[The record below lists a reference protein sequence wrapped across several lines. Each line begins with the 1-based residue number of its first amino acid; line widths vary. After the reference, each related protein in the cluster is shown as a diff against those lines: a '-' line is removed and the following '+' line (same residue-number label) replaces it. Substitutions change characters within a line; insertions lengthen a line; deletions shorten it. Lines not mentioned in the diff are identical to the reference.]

1 MGRVKIRFECLHCT
15 FLNGSLFFVG
25 AALLLLAA
33 NCCSAQQADPEGIE
47 QGNYNIKQSVEFG
60 YRFTDV
66 TGSQITYDTFVNL
79 QQGPRLLDFTTEMRS
94 LNHQGAFF
102 DRLFFSN
109 FGYGGDPQNVSRLN
123 ISKNKWYDFSALFRR
138 NEYAWDYSLLANPLN
153 PVTPPFANAPAGFTP
168 IINTSPHLYSTR
180 HKLSDFDL
188 LLLPQSRIRLRF
200 GYSRG
205 IFEGPGF
212 SSIHQGTDQL
222 LFQDYKTTL
231 NNYRLGVDFRI
242 LPKTNISYD
251 QIWSYYKGDT
261 GTNDQNQ
268 LFALSSGALVDIG
281 VILNA
286 GASQPCSNTFLA
298 GGVVNPVCNAYFDY
312 LRHGRTRTN
321 APTEQ
326 LSLQSRDVPEWDL
339 SAKMSYTSG
348 STNVFD
354 WLENWNGLE
363 SKSNTRGETIT
374 GPVFGERVAATA
386 DFGATWHMTHKLSFI
401 DSFHFSTFHNPVEF
415 DASTCASFGPDLL
428 TPPTVL
434 SPAPALPFSC
444 TAPPGALAGTPAH
457 NPSKSG
463 PDLSFAESSLL
474 LKQEEKTNLA
484 ELEYQFS
491 PRLGVRLGFRYR
503 HRAINDKEFEAV
515 SELFLPDNANRG
527 DCTLENGVLPEGCT
541 PNGDGSFTFTTPQ
554 PIELDTRQT
563 LINESSGVFGIW
575 AKPLPAW
582 RISFDTELMY
592 ADNSFTRIS
601 PRQSQEYRL
610 RSTYKPAPWLNVSGS
625 ITIWEAR
632 NNVPEINNLQH
643 NRFYGF
649 SASMQ
654 PKESLGLE
662 LGYDYNDVFSQILI
676 CYVTSVPPPGI
687 SQCPGSS
694 LAQQLSTYTNLSH
707 YGYFAANWSPLKR
720 LTLHLGAN
728 LTGTNGSVLILSP
741 NAPSGPLNSFW
752 AQPVAGFEYRF
763 TKGWT
768 GKAYWG
774 YHGYHEDET
783 AGTPQD
789 IFVPRNFHANLVT
802 LSLRYAF

>member
-1 MGRVKIRFECLHCT
+1 MRRART
-15 FLNGSLFFVG
+15 SLEYLFCYFPNASIFVFG
-25 AALLLLAA
+25 AALLLLSS
-33 NCCSAQQADPEGIE
+33 CYCSAQQADPEGIE

-66 TGSQITYDTFVNL
+66 SGSQATYDTFVNL
-79 QQGPRLLDFTTEMRS
+79 QQGPRLLDFTTEVKS
-94 LNHQGAFF
+94 LNQQGVFF
-102 DRLFFSN
+102 DRLYFSS

-153 PVTPPFANAPAGFTP
+153 PVTPAFANAPAGFTP
-168 IINTSPHLYSTR
+168 IISTSPHLYSTR

-188 LLLPQSRIRLRF
+188 LLLPQSRIRFRL

-212 SSIHQGTDQL
+212 SSIHQGTEQL

-231 NNYRLGVDFRI
+231 NNYRVGVDFRI
-242 LPKTNISYD
+242 FPKTNISYD

-268 LFALSSGALVDIG
+268 LFTLSNGAPVDIG
-281 VILNA
+281 VALNA
-286 GASQPCSNTFLA
+286 GASQPCSSTFLA

-321 APTEQ
+321 SPTEQ
-326 LSLQSRDVPEWDL
+326 LSMQSNYLPGWDL
-339 SAKMSYTSG
+339 SAKVSYTSG

-386 DFGATWHMTHKLSFI
+386 DFGATWHLTNKLSFI
-401 DSFHFSTFHNPVEF
+401 DSFHYSNFHNPVEF
-415 DASTCASFGPDLL
+415 DPSSCSFFGPNLL
-428 TPPTVL
+428 TSPTVF
-434 SPAPALPFSC
+434 SPATTFPLTC
-444 TAPPGALAGTPAH
+444 TAPSDAVPGTPVH
-457 NPSKSG
+457 TSKSG
-463 PDLSFAESSLL
+463 PDLSLAKSSLF
-474 LKQEEKTNLA
+474 LKQDEKNNLA

-491 PRLGVRLGFRYR
+491 PRLGARLGFRYR
-503 HRAINDKEFEAV
+503 HRSINDKEFEAI
-515 SELFLPDNANRG
+515 SEVFFPDNANRG
-527 DCTLENGVLPEGCT
+527 DCALESGALPVGCT

-554 PIELDTRQT
+554 PIELDTGET
-563 LINESSGVFGIW
+563 LINEYAGVFGVW
-575 AKPLPAW
+575 AKPLPSW
-582 RISFDTELMY
+582 RISFDTELMS

-610 RSTYKPAPWLNVSGS
+610 RSTYKPALWLNLSGS
-625 ITIWEAR
+625 ISIWEAR
-632 NNVPEINNLQH
+632 NNVPEIDNIQH

-649 SASMQ
+649 SASLQ
-654 PKESLGLE
+654 PKESFGLE

-694 LAQQLSTYTNLSH
+694 LAQQLSIYTNNSH

-720 LTLHLGAN
+720 LTLRLGAN
-728 LTGTNGSVLILSP
+728 LTSTNGSVLILSP

-763 TKGWT
+763 ARGLT

-774 YHGYHEDET
+774 YHDYHEDET
-783 AGTPQD
+783 PQSPQD
-789 IFVPRNFHANLVT
+789 IFAPRNFHANLVT

>member
-1 MGRVKIRFECLHCT
+1 MRRVRTGFEYLFCCFPNASI
-15 FLNGSLFFVG
+15 FLFG

-33 NCCSAQQADPEGIE
+33 KCCSAQQPDPEGVE

-66 TGSQITYDTFVNL
+66 TGSQTTYDTFVNL

-94 LNHQGAFF
+94 LNHEGVFF
-102 DRLFFSN
+102 DRLSFSN

-123 ISKNKWYDFSALFRR
+123 ISKNKWYDFSVLFRR
-138 NEYAWDYSLLANPLN
+138 NEDAWDYSLLANPLN
-153 PVTPPFANAPAGFTP
+153 PVTPAFANAPPGFTP
-168 IINTSPHLYSTR
+168 IVSTSPHLYSTR

-188 LLLPQSRIRLRF
+188 LLLPQSRVRFRF

-205 IFEGPGF
+205 IFEGPGL
-212 SSIHQGTDQL
+212 SSIHQGTEQL
-222 LFQDYKTTL
+222 LFQDYKTTQ

-242 LPKTNISYD
+242 LPKTSISYD

-261 GTNDQNQ
+261 GANDQNQ

-281 VILNA
+281 VVLNA
-286 GASQPCSNTFLA
+286 GASQPCSSTFLA

-312 LRHGRTRTN
+312 LRHGRTRTG

-326 LSLQSRDVPEWDL
+326 LSLQSNYLPGWDL
-339 SAKMSYTSG
+339 AAKVSYTSG

-363 SKSNTRGETIT
+363 SKSNTRGETII
-374 GPVFGERVAATA
+374 GPVFGQRVATTA
-386 DFGATWHMTHKLSFI
+386 DFGATWHLTSKLSFI
-401 DSFHFSTFHNPVEF
+401 DSFHYSNFHNPVEF
-415 DASTCASFGPDLL
+415 DPSTCSFFGPNLL
-428 TPPTVL
+428 TPPTVF
-434 SPAPALPFSC
+434 SPAAALPLTC
-444 TAPPGALAGTPAH
+444 AAPSDAVAGTPVH
-457 NPSKSG
+457 TSKSG
-463 PDLSFAESSLL
+463 PDLSLAESSLF
-474 LKQEEKTNLA
+474 LKQDEKTNLA

-491 PRLGVRLGFRYR
+491 PRLGARLGFRYR
-503 HRAINDKEFEAV
+503 HRAINDKDFEAV
-515 SELFLPDNANRG
+515 SEVFFPDNANRG
-527 DCTLENGVLPEGCT
+527 DCALENGVLPVGCT
-541 PNGDGSFTFTTPQ
+541 SNGDGSFTFTTPR
-554 PIELDTRQT
+554 PIELDTGET
-563 LINESSGVFGIW
+563 FINEYSGVFGIW
-575 AKPLPAW
+575 AKPLPSW
-582 RISFDTELMY
+582 RISFDTELMS

-601 PRQSQEYRL
+601 PRQSQEYRI
-610 RSTYKPAPWLNVSGS
+610 RSTYKPAPWLNLSGS

-632 NNVPEINNLQH
+632 NNVPEIDNLQH

-649 SASMQ
+649 SALLQ
-654 PKESLGLE
+654 PRESLGLE
-662 LGYDYNDVFSQILI
+662 FGYDYNDVFSQILI
-676 CYVTSVPPPGI
+676 CYVTSVPPPGL

-694 LAQQLSTYTNLSH
+694 LVQQLSTYTNTSH
-707 YGYFAANWSPLKR
+707 YGYFAANWSPWKR
-720 LTLHLGAN
+720 LVLHVGAN

-752 AQPVAGFEYRF
+752 AQPVAGFEYAF
-763 TKGWT
+763 AKGWT

-774 YHGYHEDET
+774 YHGYHEDQT
-783 AGTPQD
+783 PQSPQD

>member
-1 MGRVKIRFECLHCT
+1 MHRVRT
-15 FLNGSLFFVG
+15 SLEYLFCYFPNASIFVFG
-25 AALLLLAA
+25 AALLLLSS
-33 NCCSAQQADPEGIE
+33 CYCSAQQADPEGIE

-66 TGSQITYDTFVNL
+66 SGSQATYDTFVNL
-79 QQGPRLLDFTTEMRS
+79 QQGPRLLDFTTEVRS
-94 LNHQGAFF
+94 LNHQGVFF
-102 DRLFFSN
+102 DRLYFSS

-123 ISKNKWYDFSALFRR
+123 ISKIKWYDFSALFRR

-153 PVTPPFANAPAGFTP
+153 PVTPAFTNAPAGFTP
-168 IINTSPHLYSTR
+168 IISTSPHLYSTR

-188 LLLPQSRIRLRF
+188 LLLPQSRIRFRL

-212 SSIHQGTDQL
+212 SSIHQGTEQL

-242 LPKTNISYD
+242 FPKTNISYD

-268 LFALSSGALVDIG
+268 LFTLSNGAPVDIG
-281 VILNA
+281 VALNA
-286 GASQPCSNTFLA
+286 GASQPCSSTFLA

-312 LRHGRTRTN
+312 LRHGRTRTSS
-321 APTEQ
+321 PTEQ
-326 LSLQSRDVPEWDL
+326 LSMQSNYLPGWDL
-339 SAKMSYTSG
+339 SAKVSYTSG

-386 DFGATWHMTHKLSFI
+386 DFGATWHLTNNLSFI
-401 DSFHFSTFHNPVEF
+401 DSFHYSNFHNPVEF
-415 DASTCASFGPDLL
+415 DPSSCSFFGPNLL
-428 TPPTVL
+428 TSPTVF
-434 SPAPALPFSC
+434 SPAATFPLTC
-444 TAPPGALAGTPAH
+444 TAPSDAVAGTPVH
-457 NPSKSG
+457 TSKSG
-463 PDLSFAESSLL
+463 PDLSLAKSSLF
-474 LKQEEKTNLA
+474 LKQDEKNNLA

-491 PRLGVRLGFRYR
+491 PRLGARLGFRYR
-503 HRAINDKEFEAV
+503 HRSINDKEFEAI
-515 SELFLPDNANRG
+515 SEVFFPDNANRG
-527 DCTLENGVLPEGCT
+527 DCALQSGALPVGCT

-554 PIELDTRQT
+554 PIELDTGET
-563 LINESSGVFGIW
+563 LINEYAGVFGIW
-575 AKPLPAW
+575 AKPLPSW
-582 RISFDTELMY
+582 RISFDTELMS

-610 RSTYKPAPWLNVSGS
+610 RSTYKPTLWLNLSGS
-625 ITIWEAR
+625 ISIWEAR
-632 NNVPEINNLQH
+632 NNVPEIDNIQH

-649 SASMQ
+649 SASLQ
-654 PKESLGLE
+654 PKESFGLE
-662 LGYDYNDVFSQILI
+662 LGYDYNDVYSQILI

-694 LAQQLSTYTNLSH
+694 LAQQLSVYTNNSN
-707 YGYFAANWSPLKR
+707 YGYFAANWSPSKR
-720 LTLHLGAN
+720 LTLHVGAN
-728 LTGTNGSVLILSP
+728 LTGTTGSVLILSP
-741 NAPSGPLNSFW
+741 NAPSGPLDSFW

-763 TKGWT
+763 AKGWT

-774 YHGYHEDET
+774 YHDYHEDET
-783 AGTPQD
+783 PQSPQD
-789 IFVPRNFHANLVT
+789 IFAPRNFHANLVT